1 MSKEDRSV
9 AAQYPAAST
18 RVLGVDPGTLRTGW
32 GVIERRGHTCTLCAA
47 GVITAKGFRSLPE
60 RLRLIYAGLV
70 EVIAH
75 WQPQV
80 LSLEK
85 AFLAY
90 NVQSA
95 LRLGEARG
103 VALLAAAQA
112 GLRIAEY
119 NPTEIKTAVA
129 SYGRADKVQVQKAVF
144 AHLGLSH
151 DEQTRGLVASKD
163 ATDALAAALCHFNSA
178 RFVDQIHAATTKD
191 GRRTSPDAERRQ
203 LLRSAFQKRSLP
215 RSVPTRGVPTVF
227 KVKG

>member
-1 MSKEDRSV
+1 MIHV
-9 AAQYPAAST
+9 
-18 RVLGVDPGTLRTGW
+18 
-32 GVIERRGHTCTLCAA
+32 
-47 GVITAKGFRSLPE
+47 
-60 RLRLIYAGLV
+60 GLV
-70 EVIAH
+70 EVIAQWH
-75 WQPQV
+75 PQV

-103 VALLAAAQA
+103 VALLAASQA
-112 GLRIAEY
+112 GLCIAEY

-144 AHLGLSH
+144 THLGLSR
-151 DEQTRGLVASKD
+151 ELQTISLVASKD
-163 ATDALAAALCHFNSA
+163 ATDALAAALCHLNSS
-178 RFVDQIHAATTKD
+178 RFVEQIRAATAKD
-191 GRRTSPDAERRQ
+191 GRGTSRDSERMQ

-215 RSVPTRGVPTVF
+215 RSIPTVF

>member
-1 MSKEDRSV
+1 M
-9 AAQYPAAST
+9 AAQFPAASL

-32 GVIERRGHTCTLCAA
+32 GVIERRGQTCTFCAA
-47 GVITAKGFRSLPE
+47 GVVTAKGFRSLPE
-60 RLRLIYAGLV
+60 RLRMIYTGLV
-70 EVIAH
+70 EIIAH
-75 WQPQV
+75 WHPQV

-103 VALLAAAQA
+103 VALLAASQA

-119 NPTEIKTAVA
+119 NPTEIKTAVV
-129 SYGRADKVQVQKAVF
+129 SYGRADKMQVQKAVF

-151 DEQTRGLVASKD
+151 DARTTDLVASKD
-163 ATDALAAALCHFNSA
+163 ATDALAAALCHLNSS
-178 RFVDQIHAATTKD
+178 RFVEQIRAATAKD
-191 GRRTSPDAERRQ
+191 GRSTGQDLERIQ

-215 RSVPTRGVPTVF
+215 RSVPTVF

>member
-1 MSKEDRSV
+1 M
-9 AAQYPAAST
+9 PL

-32 GVIERRGHTCTLCAA
+32 GVIERRGRACTLCAA
-47 GVITAKGFRSLPE
+47 GVITAQGFRSLPE
-60 RLRLIYAGLV
+60 RLRIIHAGLV
-70 EVIAH
+70 EVIAQ
-75 WQPQV
+75 WRPQV

-103 VALLAAAQA
+103 VALLAASQA

-144 AHLGLSH
+144 THLGLSH
-151 DEQTRGLVASKD
+151 GRQTTSLVASKD
-163 ATDALAAALCHFNSA
+163 ATDALAAALCHLNSA
-178 RFVDQIHAATTKD
+178 RFVEHIRAATAKEGQKTEQD
-191 GRRTSPDAERRQ
+191 TERMQ

-215 RSVPTRGVPTVF
+215 RSIPTLL

>member
-1 MSKEDRSV
+1 M
-9 AAQYPAAST
+9 
-18 RVLGVDPGTLRTGW
+18 
-32 GVIERRGHTCTLCAA
+32 
-47 GVITAKGFRSLPE
+47 
-60 RLRLIYAGLV
+60 IYAGLV
-70 EVIAH
+70 EVIEQWH
-75 WQPQV
+75 PQV

-103 VALLAAAQA
+103 VALLAASQA

-144 AHLGLSH
+144 AHLNMSQNP
-151 DEQTRGLVASKD
+151 QTIDLAGRKD
-163 ATDALAAALCHFNSA
+163 ATDALAAALCHLSSS
-178 RFVDQIHAATTKD
+178 RLVERIREATAKD
-191 GRRTSPDAERRQ
+191 GRSRGQDSERIQ

-215 RSVPTRGVPTVF
+215 RSVPAVY